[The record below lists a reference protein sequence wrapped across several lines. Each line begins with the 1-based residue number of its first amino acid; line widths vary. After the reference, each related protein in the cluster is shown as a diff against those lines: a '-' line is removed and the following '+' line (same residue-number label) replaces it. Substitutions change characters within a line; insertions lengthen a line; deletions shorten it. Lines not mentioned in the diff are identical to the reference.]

1 MTEPQTPLLTADI
14 IIQLGGHRSR
24 IVLIE
29 RRNPPL
35 GWALPGGFVDIGEM
49 LETAAVR
56 EAKEETGL
64 DITLEC
70 LLGCYSDP
78 NRDPRGHTV
87 SVVYVASATGEPSAA
102 DDAKEIIVA
111 DPADRALELAFDHRL
126 ILDDYLQY
134 IATGRI
140 PSLRI

>member
-1 MTEPQTPLLTADI
+1 MTEPQTPLLTVDI

-87 SVVYVASATGEPSAA
+87 SVVYVARATGEPSAA

-111 DPADRALELAFDHRL
+111 DPADRTLELAFDHRL

-134 IATGRI
+134 IATGRL

>member
-1 MTEPQTPLLTADI
+1 MTEPQTPLLAVDI